1 MIFLTVGTQLPF
13 DRLVR
18 SVDRWCEQTKFS
30 DVVGQLALRDARQAY
45 QPRHFRWVSFMEPGE
60 FEHHFDIAD
69 MIVAHAGMGSIITAV
84 MKAKPILVLPRRAA
98 LGEQRNDHQ
107 LATVERIRS
116 REGVFVA
123 RVEDDVPTQL
133 EVMRER
139 YARDRVA
146 SPDARPH
153 ADERLISELR
163 RAITSRACPEKT
175 TLLHR
180 HMRPRSHSWSIGR
193 I

>member
-18 SVDRWCEQTKFS
+18 SVDRWCEQTNVS
-30 DVVGQLALRDARQAY
+30 DVVGQLALRGARQGY
-45 QPRHFRWVSFMEPGE
+45 QPRRFRWFSFMEPSE

-69 MIVAHAGMGSIITAV
+69 MIVAHAGMGAIITAI

-107 LATVERIRS
+107 LASVERIRN

-123 RVEDDVPTQL
+123 RDEDDVPRQL
-133 EVMRER
+133 MVMRER
-139 YARDRVA
+139 CAQDRIT
-146 SPDARPH
+146 SPDACPC

-163 RAITSRACPEKT
+163 RAIAGCREKT
-175 TLLHR
+175 SSVHR
-180 HMRPRSHSWSIGR
+180 RVPPISHSGSIGR

>member
-30 DVVGQLALRDARQAY
+30 DVVGQLALRNTLGNYD
-45 QPRHFRWVSFMEPGE
+45 PRHFRWVSFMEPRD
-60 FEHHFDIAD
+60 FEHHFCIAD
-69 MIVAHAGMGSIITAV
+69 IIVAHAGMGSIITAI

-107 LATVERIRS
+107 LATVERFRG
-116 REGVFVA
+116 REGVVVA
-123 RVEDDVPTQL
+123 RGEDDVPTQL
-133 EVMRER
+133 DVMLARC
-139 YARDRVA
+139 ARDRA
-146 SPDARPH
+146 TALDAPQQ

-163 RAITSRACPEKT
+163 RAIAGCRET
-175 TLLHR
+175 T
-180 HMRPRSHSWSIGR
+180 RPLRPHAPR
-193 I
+193 RCHL